1 MTTFTTQ
8 DIDAMF
14 GGLAKCLQHI
24 YASLDVVAIRC
35 ALELHIPDVI
45 NHHDGPITLAQI
57 AHGINSSSLN
67 IEGLSRL
74 MSFLV
79 KRQIIDQVHQPAETD
94 EPLYTLN
101 PCSKWL
107 VQDPKTTTIA
117 PYVMMVT
124 NSSLRSLLGNLSKCI
139 AQGGTTAMNAF
150 GVDFWSFLS
159 VNPRVNDVFNEG
171 MACGTR
177 ITMDALKS
185 KYRFDELK
193 GTLVDVG
200 GGLGAAINDIVTAYP
215 HLKGIN
221 FDLPQV
227 ISTAPTYK
235 GVTHVGGD
243 MFEAIPPADSVFLKS
258 VLHDWSDNKCI
269 QILKNCRDSI
279 PGKTGKIIIVDTILH
294 RGGDDAFEYTRTA
307 HDLMMFSLFENGKER
322 TEVEWKTILNEA
334 GFYRYNVIQIP
345 AIESI
350 IEVYSD

>member
-1 MTTFTTQ
+1 MSTFTGE
-8 DIDAMF
+8 DNNAMSK
-14 GGLAKCLQHI
+14 GLAKCLQHI

-35 ALELHIPDVI
+35 ALELQIPDVM
-45 NHHDGPITLAQI
+45 NNHDGPITLAQI
-57 AHGINSSSLN
+57 ARGINSSSLN
-67 IEGLSRL
+67 LNGLSRL

-79 KRQIIDQVHQPAETD
+79 HRQIFDQVESEE

-101 PCSKWL
+101 SCSKWL
-107 VQDPKTTTIA
+107 VQNPKTTIA

-139 AQGGTTAMNAF
+139 AEGGTTTMKAC
-150 GVDFWSFLS
+150 GVDFWSYLS
-159 VNPRVNDVFNEG
+159 MNPRVNDVFNEG

-177 ITMDALKS
+177 ITMDALMS
-185 KYRFDELK
+185 NYRFDELK

-200 GGLGAAINDIVTAYP
+200 GGLGAAINDIVTKYP
-215 HLKGIN
+215 HLNGIN

-227 ISTAPTYK
+227 ISTAPAYK

-243 MFEAIPPADSVFLKS
+243 MFKAIPPADSIFMKS
-258 VLHDWSDNKCI
+258 ILHDWSDNDCV
-269 QILKNCRDSI
+269 QILKKCRDSI
-279 PGKTGKIIIVDTILH
+279 SGRKGKMVIVDTILH
-294 RGGDDAFEYTRTA
+294 RGEDDALEYTRVA

-322 TEVEWKTILNEA
+322 TEVEWKKILNEA
-334 GFYRYNVIQIP
+334 GFYRYNIIEIP

>member
-221 FDLPQV
+221 FDLPQ
-227 ISTAPTYK
+227 
-235 GVTHVGGD
+235 
-243 MFEAIPPADSVFLKS
+243 S

>member
-1 MTTFTTQ
+1 MSTFIGE
-8 DIDAMF
+8 DISAMF
-14 GGLAKCLQHI
+14 QGLAKCFHHI
-24 YASLDVVAIRC
+24 YASLDIVAIRC

-45 NHHDGPITLAQI
+45 NNHDGPITLSQI
-57 AHGINSSSLN
+57 ARGINSSSLN
-67 IEGLSRL
+67 FDGLSHL
-74 MSFLV
+74 MMFLV
-79 KRQIIDQVHQPAETD
+79 KRQIFDQVHQPEIE

-107 VQDPKTTTIA
+107 IQNPKTTIA

-124 NSSLRSLLGNLSKCI
+124 NSSLRLLLENLSKCI
-139 AQGGTTAMNAF
+139 AEGGTTAMKAF

-159 VNPRVNDVFNEG
+159 VNPHVNDIFNEG

-177 ITMDALKS
+177 ITMDALMS
-185 KYRFDELK
+185 KYRFDGLK

-215 HLKGIN
+215 HIKGIN

-227 ISTAPTYK
+227 ISTAPTYV

-243 MFEAIPPADSVFLKS
+243 MFKAIPPADSIFMKS
-258 VLHDWSDNKCI
+258 VLHDWSDSDCV
-269 QILKNCRDSI
+269 QILKKCRDSI

-294 RGGDDAFEYTRTA
+294 RGGDDVFEYTRIA

-322 TEVEWKTILNEA
+322 TEVEWKKILNEA

>member
-1 MTTFTTQ
+1 MTTSTQ
-8 DIDAMF
+8 KEDVNATF

-35 ALELHIPDVI
+35 ALELRIPDVI
-45 NHHDGPITLAQI
+45 NNHDGPVTLAQI

-67 IEGLSRL
+67 VDGLSRL

-79 KRQIIDQVHQPAETD
+79 HRQIFDRVHQPQSE

-107 VQDPKTTTIA
+107 VQDPKTTNIA

-124 NSSLRSLLGNLSKCI
+124 NPSLRSLLANLSKCI
-139 AQGGTTAMNAF
+139 SEGGTTAMKAF
-150 GVDFWSFLS
+150 GVDFWSYLS
-159 VNPRVNDVFNEG
+159 VNPRVNDIFNEG

-177 ITMDALKS
+177 ITMDALMSNYK
-185 KYRFDELK
+185 FDGLK

-200 GGLGAAINDIVTAYP
+200 GGIGAAINEIVTKYP
-215 HLKGIN
+215 HLNGIN

-243 MFEAIPPADSVFLKS
+243 MFKAIPPADSIFMKS
-258 VLHDWSDNKCI
+258 VLHDWSDNDCVR
-269 QILKNCRDSI
+269 ILKKCRDSI
-279 PGKTGKIIIVDTILH
+279 SGRKGKMVIVDTILH
-294 RGGDDAFEYTRTA
+294 RGEDDALEYTRVA

-322 TEVEWKTILNEA
+322 TEVEWKKILNDA
-334 GFYRYNVIQIP
+334 GFYRYNIIQIP